1 MRKKKNFKKTT
12 TLDPASIL
20 IGGDHHFR
28 RLYFHLTSHFLFFP
42 EHKYRACY
50 DIRFSFQNKKIIIVF
65 LAQKWNSLERE
76 SRTFRIFF
84 CCLVVSGNLSEQ
96 AHGRHS
102 SVVPRDQLTLSAA
115 EPDNKGQKFESK
127 FWPIISRCLLV

>member
-1 MRKKKNFKKTT
+1 MEFLRKGVQNFS
-12 TLDPASIL
+12 D
-20 IGGDHHFR
+20 F
-28 RLYFHLTSHFLFFP
+28 
-42 EHKYRACY
+42 C
-50 DIRFSFQNKKIIIVF
+50 
-65 LAQKWNSLERE
+65 
-76 SRTFRIFF
+76 